1 MENDKTSKVNKYFLG
16 IFITLILMFP
26 IIMKIIQHIIFQGF
40 NVEQSPFKSVVNI
53 IVQNF
58 SFYATALSITFTVFV
73 FNQTEHQRIE
83 TERKLKEKEMEQLK
97 DKYRPTFIVEEN
109 NESCNIKLLMRDNDL
124 YLENIKYYRD
134 PDDLI
139 NPLKIANLKSGEVLA
154 PKNNNSF
161 YITAKTQ
168 IGEYILFGYLN
179 DDIKIHKYLKDH
191 GNAIYPREG
200 FKNYNQDEVDKNW
213 GNYNIVE
220 GTCHNLLDQ
229 VFFYNTIGIREKLV
243 FNFSNA
249 ISSTLE
255 SSTANKFFKSVFK
268 DILEE
273 FNSNLFKI
281 NNIREVMKY
290 LLDEI
295 EDQIDFINIDQSN
308 QKFDYDYIN
317 TQLEIINNNNNN
329 NNGLKK
335 FEISFYNKKDDLI
348 NLLRYLKSITTYHI
362 NHDDLEF
369 INKKNILRSSYV
381 ILNEL
386 FTHLDVNEVL
396 DNRIIIYKTE
406 VCNILQSETI
416 PY

>member
-1 MENDKTSKVNKYFLG
+1 MGNDKKLKVNKYFLG

-83 TERKLKEKEMEQLK
+83 TERKLKEKEREQLK

-124 YLENIKYYRD
+124 YLENIKYYRY
-134 PDDLI
+134 PDDLR
-139 NPLKIANLKSGEVLA
+139 NPLKISNLKSGEVLA
-154 PKNNNSF
+154 PKDNNSF

-168 IGEYILFGYLN
+168 IGENILFGYLN
-179 DDIKIHKYLKDH
+179 NDIKIHKYLKDH

-220 GTCHNLLDQ
+220 GTYHNLLDQ
-229 VFFYNTIGIREKLV
+229 VSFYNTIGIREKLV

-255 SSTANKFFKSVFK
+255 SYTANKFFKSVFK

-273 FNSNLFKI
+273 FNSDLFKI

-295 EDQIDFINIDQSN
+295 EAQIDFINIDQSN
-308 QKFDYDYIN
+308 QKFNYTYIN
-317 TQLEIINNNNNN
+317 TQLEIINK
-329 NNGLKK
+329 NGLKK
-335 FEISFYNKKDDLI
+335 FDISFYNKKDELI
-348 NLLRYLKSITTYHI
+348 NLLRYLKSITTDLI

-369 INKKNILRSSYV
+369 MNKKNILRSSYV

-396 DNRIIIYKTE
+396 DDRIIIYKTE

>member
-1 MENDKTSKVNKYFLG
+1 MGNDKKLKVNKYFLG

-83 TERKLKEKEMEQLK
+83 TERKLKEKEREQLK

-124 YLENIKYYRD
+124 YLENIKYYRY
-134 PDDLI
+134 PDDLR
-139 NPLKIANLKSGEVLA
+139 NPLKISNLKSGEVLA
-154 PKNNNSF
+154 PKDNNSF

-168 IGEYILFGYLN
+168 IGENILFGYLN
-179 DDIKIHKYLKDH
+179 NDIKIHKYLKDH

-220 GTCHNLLDQ
+220 GTYHNLLDQ

-255 SSTANKFFKSVFK
+255 SYTANKFFKSVFK

-273 FNSNLFKI
+273 FNSDLFKI

-295 EDQIDFINIDQSN
+295 EAQIDFINIDQSN
-308 QKFDYDYIN
+308 QKFNYTYIN
-317 TQLEIINNNNNN
+317 TQLEIINK
-329 NNGLKK
+329 NGLKK
-335 FEISFYNKKDDLI
+335 FDISFYNKKDELI
-348 NLLRYLKSITTYHI
+348 NLLRYLKSITTVLI

-369 INKKNILRSSYV
+369 MNKKNILRSSYV

-396 DNRIIIYKTE
+396 DDRIIIYKTE

>member
-1 MENDKTSKVNKYFLG
+1 MGDDKKIRVNKSLLG
-16 IFITLILMFP
+16 VFITLILMFP

-40 NVEQSPFKSVVNI
+40 NMEQSPLKSVVNI

-83 TERKLKEKEMEQLK
+83 TERKLKEKEREQLK

-124 YLENIKYYRD
+124 YLENIKYYRE
-134 PDDLI
+134 PNDLRD
-139 NPLKIANLKSGEVLA
+139 PLKITNLKSGEVLA
-154 PKNNNSF
+154 PKDNNSF

-200 FKNYNQDEVDKNW
+200 FKNYNQDEVEKNW
-213 GNYNIVE
+213 GSYNIVE

-255 SSTANKFFKSVFK
+255 SSTANKFFKSVFN
-268 DILEE
+268 DILGE
-273 FNSNLFKI
+273 FNSDLFKI
-281 NNIREVMKY
+281 NNIREVIKY
-290 LLDEI
+290 LLYEI
-295 EDQIDFINIDQSN
+295 EDKIDFINIDQSN

-317 TQLEIINNNNNN
+317 KQLEIINNN
-329 NNGLKK
+329 GLKK
-335 FEISFYNKKDDLI
+335 FDISFYDKKDSLI
-348 NLLRYLKSITTYHI
+348 NLFRYLKSIANDFI
-362 NHDDLEF
+362 DDDLKF
-369 INKKNILRSSYV
+369 MNKRNIIRSSCV

-386 FTHLDVNEVL
+386 FKHLDVNEFL
-396 DNRIIIYKTE
+396 DDRLIIYKAE
-406 VCNILQSETI
+406 VCNILQLETI

>member
-1 MENDKTSKVNKYFLG
+1 MGDDKKIRVNKSLLG
-16 IFITLILMFP
+16 VFITLILMFP

-40 NVEQSPFKSVVNI
+40 NVEQSPLKSVVNI

-83 TERKLKEKEMEQLK
+83 TERKLKEKEREQLK

-124 YLENIKYYRD
+124 YLENIKYYRE
-134 PDDLI
+134 PNDLRD
-139 NPLKIANLKSGEVLA
+139 PLKITNLKSGEVLA
-154 PKNNNSF
+154 PKDNNSF

-200 FKNYNQDEVDKNW
+200 FKNYNQDEVEKNW
-213 GNYNIVE
+213 GSYNIVE

-255 SSTANKFFKSVFK
+255 SSTANKFFKSVFN
-268 DILEE
+268 DILGE
-273 FNSNLFKI
+273 FNSDLFKI
-281 NNIREVMKY
+281 NNIREVIKY
-290 LLDEI
+290 LLYEI
-295 EDQIDFINIDQSN
+295 EDKIDFINIDQSN

-317 TQLEIINNNNNN
+317 KQLEIINNN
-329 NNGLKK
+329 GLKK
-335 FEISFYNKKDDLI
+335 FDISFYDKKDSLI
-348 NLLRYLKSITTYHI
+348 NLFRYLKSIANDFI
-362 NHDDLEF
+362 DDDLKF
-369 INKKNILRSSYV
+369 MNKRNIIRSSCV

-386 FTHLDVNEVL
+386 FKHLDVNEFL
-396 DNRIIIYKTE
+396 DDRLIIYKAE
-406 VCNILQSETI
+406 VCNILQLETI

>member
-1 MENDKTSKVNKYFLG
+1 MENDKKLKVNKSLLG
-16 IFITLILMFP
+16 VFITLILMFP

-40 NVEQSPFKSVVNI
+40 NVEQSPLKSAVNI

-58 SFYATALSITFTVFV
+58 PFYATALSITFTVFV
-73 FNQTEHQRIE
+73 FYQTEHQRIE
-83 TERKLKEKEMEQLK
+83 TERELKEKEREQLK

-109 NESCNIKLLMRDNDL
+109 NESCNIILLMRDNDL
-124 YLENIKYYRD
+124 YLENIKYYRE
-134 PDDLI
+134 PNDLR

-154 PKNNNSF
+154 PKDNNSF

-200 FKNYNQDEVDKNW
+200 FKNYNQDKVDKNW
-213 GNYNIVE
+213 GSYNIVE

-229 VFFYNTIGIREKLV
+229 VFFYNTTGIREKLV

-255 SSTANKFFKSVFK
+255 SSTANKFFKSVFN
-268 DILEE
+268 DILGE
-273 FNSNLFKI
+273 FNSDLFKI

-290 LLDEI
+290 LLYEI
-295 EDQIDFINIDQSN
+295 EDKIDFINIDQSN

-317 TQLEIINNNNNN
+317 KQLEIINNN
-329 NNGLKK
+329 GLKK
-335 FEISFYNKKDDLI
+335 FDISFYDKKDRLI
-348 NLLRYLKSITTYHI
+348 NLFRYLKSIANDFIDY
-362 NHDDLEF
+362 DDLEF
-369 INKKNILRSSYV
+369 MNKKNIIRSSYV

-386 FTHLDVNEVL
+386 FKHLDVNEFL
-396 DNRIIIYKTE
+396 DDRIIIYKAE
-406 VCNILQSETI
+406 VCNILQLETI

>member
-53 IVQNF
+53 IVENF

-73 FNQTEHQRIE
+73 FNQTEYQRIE
-83 TERKLKEKEMEQLK
+83 TERKLKEKEREQLK

-134 PDDLI
+134 PDDLR
-139 NPLKIANLKSGEVLA
+139 NPLKISNLKSGEVLA

-168 IGEYILFGYLN
+168 IGENILFGYLN

-191 GNAIYPREG
+191 GNAIYPRYG
-200 FKNYNQDEVDKNW
+200 FKNYNQDEVDKIW

-229 VFFYNTIGIREKLV
+229 VFFHNTIGIREKLV

-255 SSTANKFFKSVFK
+255 SSTANNFFKSVFK

-273 FNSNLFKI
+273 FNSDLFKI
-281 NNIREVMKY
+281 NNIREVMEY

-295 EDQIDFINIDQSN
+295 EAQIDFINIDQSN
-308 QKFDYDYIN
+308 QKFNYTYIN
-317 TQLEIINNNNNN
+317 TQLKIIN

-335 FEISFYNKKDDLI
+335 FDISFYNKKDKLI
-348 NLLRYLKSITTYHI
+348 NLFRYLKSITTDLI
-362 NHDDLEF
+362 NHDNLESL
-369 INKKNILRSSYV
+369 NKKNILRSSYA

-396 DNRIIIYKTE
+396 DDRIIIYKAE

>member
-1 MENDKTSKVNKYFLG
+1 MGDDKKIRVNKSLLG
-16 IFITLILMFP
+16 VFITLILMFP

-40 NVEQSPFKSVVNI
+40 NVEQSPLKSVVNI

-83 TERKLKEKEMEQLK
+83 TECKLKEKEREQLK

-124 YLENIKYYRD
+124 YLENIKYYRE
-134 PDDLI
+134 PNDLRD
-139 NPLKIANLKSGEVLA
+139 PLKITNLKSGEVLA

-200 FKNYNQDEVDKNW
+200 FKNYNQDEVEKNW
-213 GNYNIVE
+213 GSYNIVE

-255 SSTANKFFKSVFK
+255 SSTANKFFKSVFN
-268 DILEE
+268 DILGE
-273 FNSNLFKI
+273 FNSDLFKI
-281 NNIREVMKY
+281 NNIREVIKY
-290 LLDEI
+290 LLYEI
-295 EDQIDFINIDQSN
+295 EDKIDFINIDQSN

-317 TQLEIINNNNNN
+317 KQLEIINNN
-329 NNGLKK
+329 GLKK
-335 FEISFYNKKDDLI
+335 FDISFYDKKDSLI
-348 NLLRYLKSITTYHI
+348 NLFRYLKSIANDFI
-362 NHDDLEF
+362 DDDLKF
-369 INKKNILRSSYV
+369 MNKRNIIRSSCV

-386 FTHLDVNEVL
+386 FKHLDVNEFL
-396 DNRIIIYKTE
+396 DDRLIIYKAE
-406 VCNILQSETI
+406 VCNILQLETI

>member
-1 MENDKTSKVNKYFLG
+1 MGNDKKLKVNKYFLG

-83 TERKLKEKEMEQLK
+83 TERKLKEKEREQLK

-124 YLENIKYYRD
+124 YLENIKYYRY
-134 PDDLI
+134 PDDLR
-139 NPLKIANLKSGEVLA
+139 NPLKISNLKSGEVLA
-154 PKNNNSF
+154 PKDNNSF

-168 IGEYILFGYLN
+168 IGENILFGYLN
-179 DDIKIHKYLKDH
+179 NDIKIHKYLKDH

-200 FKNYNQDEVDKNW
+200 FKNYNQDEVDKNC

-220 GTCHNLLDQ
+220 GTYHNLLDQ

-255 SSTANKFFKSVFK
+255 SYTANKFFKSVFK

-273 FNSNLFKI
+273 FNSDLFKI

-295 EDQIDFINIDQSN
+295 EAQIDFINIDQSN
-308 QKFDYDYIN
+308 QKFNYTYIN
-317 TQLEIINNNNNN
+317 TQLEIINK
-329 NNGLKK
+329 NGLKK
-335 FEISFYNKKDDLI
+335 FDISFYNKKDELI
-348 NLLRYLKSITTYHI
+348 NLLRYLKSITTVLI

-369 INKKNILRSSYV
+369 MNKKNILRSSYV

-396 DNRIIIYKTE
+396 DDRIIIYKTE

>member
-1 MENDKTSKVNKYFLG
+1 MGNDKKLKVNKYFLG

-83 TERKLKEKEMEQLK
+83 TERKLKEKEREQLK

-124 YLENIKYYRD
+124 YLENIKYYRY
-134 PDDLI
+134 PDDLR
-139 NPLKIANLKSGEVLA
+139 NPLKISNLKSGEVLA
-154 PKNNNSF
+154 PKDNNSF

-168 IGEYILFGYLN
+168 IGENILFGYLN
-179 DDIKIHKYLKDH
+179 NDIKIHKYLKDH

-220 GTCHNLLDQ
+220 GTYHNLLDQ

-255 SSTANKFFKSVFK
+255 SYTANKFFKSVFK

-273 FNSNLFKI
+273 FNSDLFKI

-295 EDQIDFINIDQSN
+295 EAQIDFINIDQSN
-308 QKFDYDYIN
+308 QKFNYTYIN
-317 TQLEIINNNNNN
+317 TQLEIINK
-329 NNGLKK
+329 NGLKK
-335 FEISFYNKKDDLI
+335 FDISFYNKKDELI
-348 NLLRYLKSITTYHI
+348 NLLRYLKSITTDLI

-369 INKKNILRSSYV
+369 MNKKNILRSSYV

-396 DNRIIIYKTE
+396 DDRIIIYKTE

>member
-1 MENDKTSKVNKYFLG
+1 MENDKKLKVNKSLLG
-16 IFITLILMFP
+16 VFITLILMFP

-40 NVEQSPFKSVVNI
+40 NVEQSPLKSAVNI

-58 SFYATALSITFTVFV
+58 PFYATALSITFTVFV
-73 FNQTEHQRIE
+73 FYQTEHQRIE
-83 TERKLKEKEMEQLK
+83 TERELKEKEREQLK

-109 NESCNIKLLMRDNDL
+109 SESCNIKLLMRDNDL
-124 YLENIKYYRD
+124 YLENIKYYRE
-134 PDDLI
+134 PNDLR

-154 PKNNNSF
+154 PKDNNSF

-200 FKNYNQDEVDKNW
+200 FKNYNQDKVDKNW
-213 GNYNIVE
+213 GSYNIVE

-255 SSTANKFFKSVFK
+255 SSTANEFFKSVFN
-268 DILEE
+268 DILGE
-273 FNSNLFKI
+273 FNSDLFKI

-290 LLDEI
+290 LLYEI
-295 EDQIDFINIDQSN
+295 EAKIDFINIDQSN

-317 TQLEIINNNNNN
+317 KQLEIINNN
-329 NNGLKK
+329 GLQK
-335 FEISFYNKKDDLI
+335 FDISFYDKKDRLI
-348 NLLRYLKSITTYHI
+348 NLLRYLKSIANDFIDY
-362 NHDDLEF
+362 DDLEF
-369 INKKNILRSSYV
+369 MNKKNIIRSSYV

-386 FTHLDVNEVL
+386 FKHLDVNEFL
-396 DNRIIIYKTE
+396 DDRIIIYKAE
-406 VCNILQSETI
+406 VCNILQLETI

>member
-1 MENDKTSKVNKYFLG
+1 MGDDKKIRVNKSLLG
-16 IFITLILMFP
+16 VFITLILMFP

-40 NVEQSPFKSVVNI
+40 NVEQSPLKSVVNI

-83 TERKLKEKEMEQLK
+83 TERKLKEKEREQLK

-124 YLENIKYYRD
+124 YLENIKYYRE
-134 PDDLI
+134 PNDLRD
-139 NPLKIANLKSGEVLA
+139 PLKITNLKSGEVLA

-200 FKNYNQDEVDKNW
+200 FKNYNQDEVEKNW
-213 GNYNIVE
+213 GSYNIVE

-255 SSTANKFFKSVFK
+255 SSTANKFFKSVFN
-268 DILEE
+268 DILGE
-273 FNSNLFKI
+273 FNSDLFKI
-281 NNIREVMKY
+281 NNIREVIKY
-290 LLDEI
+290 LLYEI
-295 EDQIDFINIDQSN
+295 EDKIDFINIDQSN

-317 TQLEIINNNNNN
+317 KQLEIINNN
-329 NNGLKK
+329 GLKK
-335 FEISFYNKKDDLI
+335 FDISFYDKKDSLI
-348 NLLRYLKSITTYHI
+348 NLFRYLKSIANDFI
-362 NHDDLEF
+362 DDDLKF
-369 INKKNILRSSYV
+369 MNKRNIIRSSCV

-386 FTHLDVNEVL
+386 FKHLDVNEFL
-396 DNRIIIYKTE
+396 DDRLIIYKAE
-406 VCNILQSETI
+406 VCNILQLETI

>member
-1 MENDKTSKVNKYFLG
+1 MGDDKKIRVNKSLLG
-16 IFITLILMFP
+16 VFITLILMFP

-40 NVEQSPFKSVVNI
+40 NVEQSPLKSVVNI

-83 TERKLKEKEMEQLK
+83 TERKLKEKEREQLK

-124 YLENIKYYRD
+124 YLENIKYYRE
-134 PDDLI
+134 PNDLRD
-139 NPLKIANLKSGEVLA
+139 PLKITNLKSGEVLA

-200 FKNYNQDEVDKNW
+200 FKNYNQDEVEKNW
-213 GNYNIVE
+213 GSYNIVE

-255 SSTANKFFKSVFK
+255 SSTANTFFKSVFN
-268 DILEE
+268 DILGE
-273 FNSNLFKI
+273 FNSDLFKI
-281 NNIREVMKY
+281 NNIREVIKY
-290 LLDEI
+290 LLYEI
-295 EDQIDFINIDQSN
+295 EDKIDFINIDQSN

-317 TQLEIINNNNNN
+317 KQLEIINNN
-329 NNGLKK
+329 GLKK
-335 FEISFYNKKDDLI
+335 FDISFYDKKDSLI
-348 NLLRYLKSITTYHI
+348 NLFRYLKSIANDFI
-362 NHDDLEF
+362 DDDLKF
-369 INKKNILRSSYV
+369 MNKRNIIRSSCV

-386 FTHLDVNEVL
+386 FKHLDVNEFL
-396 DNRIIIYKTE
+396 DDRLIIYKAE
-406 VCNILQSETI
+406 VCNILQLETI